1 MFLVFLLRSTIQ
13 LIAELHMS
21 KGYFSHNVFE
31 RIDAC
36 NRTHVYFREDHVS
49 RTCLSDIG

>member
-1 MFLVFLLRSTIQ
+1 MN
-13 LIAELHMS
+13 

-36 NRTHVYFREDHVS
+36 NRTTIYFKEDTVDQFFS
-49 RTCLSDIG
+49 KGFQNPLFLFSYWIVNYSPY

>member
-1 MFLVFLLRSTIQ
+1 
-13 LIAELHMS
+13 MS

-36 NRTHVYFREDHVS
+36 NRTTIYFKEDQVRKKEKNS
-49 RTCLSDIG
+49 FFLFNLFFFLFS

>member
-1 MFLVFLLRSTIQ
+1 
-13 LIAELHMS
+13 MS

-36 NRTHVYFREDHVS
+36 NRTTIYFKEDQVIKTKENSFSNYSVS
-49 RTCLSDIG
+49 FFFYSVN

>member
-1 MFLVFLLRSTIQ
+1 
-13 LIAELHMS
+13 MS

-36 NRTHVYFREDHVS
+36 NRTTTYFKEDQVKKYFPEDEKQIK
-49 RTCLSDIG
+49 TYF

>member
-1 MFLVFLLRSTIQ
+1 
-13 LIAELHMS
+13 MS

-36 NRTHVYFREDHVS
+36 NRTTIYFKEDQVKKTIYKKKTKLIS
-49 RTCLSDIG
+49 KFSYLIVNYLLF

>member
-1 MFLVFLLRSTIQ
+1 
-13 LIAELHMS
+13 MS

-36 NRTHVYFREDHVS
+36 NRTTTYFKDNQVEIHPKKKSSINLS
-49 RTCLSDIG
+49 RFSYSIANYLQF